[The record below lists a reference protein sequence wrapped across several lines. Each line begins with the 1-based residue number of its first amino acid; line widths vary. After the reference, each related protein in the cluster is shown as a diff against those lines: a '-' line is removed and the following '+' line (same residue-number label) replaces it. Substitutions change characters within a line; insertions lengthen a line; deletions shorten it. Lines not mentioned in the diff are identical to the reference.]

1 VLHFSFLAGVAIRAA
16 TDFIKPS
23 RRSAS
28 RINIRP
34 PSLLTSPPSKRPS
47 TERRFE
53 LVNRIFFREF
63 FRIA

>member
-1 VLHFSFLAGVAIRAA
+1 MRAA
-16 TDFIKPS
+16 TDLINPS
-23 RRSAS
+23 RWSAS

-34 PSLLTSPPSKRPS
+34 PSLLTAPPSKRLS